1 MIRHR
6 RLKRA
11 GLAITAASCVTTG
24 LAILTAD
31 DDVTASRP
39 IRRAALMESL
49 QAVEAFA
56 WVFILI
62 GFLCA
67 AAVLH
72 RRLHPLAFGM
82 ASAAHLL
89 WGLSYLGGWI
99 WFRADIP
106 RGWVTA
112 CLFLTIA
119 AAVVVVS
126 GIREEMVTWEPR
138 SSSP

>member
-67 AAVLH
+67 GGRFPPALASVGVRHGVGGTSAVGAVVP
-72 RRLHPLAFGM
+72 RRLDL
-82 ASAAHLL
+82 
-89 WGLSYLGGWI
+89 
-99 WFRADIP
+99 
-106 RGWVTA
+106 V
-112 CLFLTIA
+112 
-119 AAVVVVS
+119 
-126 GIREEMVTWEPR
+126 
-138 SSSP
+138 